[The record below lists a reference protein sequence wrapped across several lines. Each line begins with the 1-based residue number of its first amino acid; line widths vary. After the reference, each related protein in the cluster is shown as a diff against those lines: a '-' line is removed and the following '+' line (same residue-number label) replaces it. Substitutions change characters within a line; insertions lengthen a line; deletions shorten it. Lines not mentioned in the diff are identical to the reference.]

1 MHPTSFFSPG
11 LFSHLLH
18 PTSFFSPG
26 LWALAFSYPIF
37 YHQDPLLLSSTFFS
51 PGLWALASHFFFF
64 HFGCSCSPP
73 ILFYLAISYVDQN
86 MTWIHL
92 DSTYD
97 LFINGLVVSGLW
109 VMSDFATRD
118 FLCEIWLGTVES
130 EIFSQWI
137 FSYLNKNLLF
147 KEFCGMSFLYV

>member
-1 MHPTSFFSPG
+1 MVQMG
-11 LFSHLLH
+11 SHVELEH
-18 PTSFFSPG
+18 NPFIKWVG
-26 LWALAFSYPIF
+26 
-37 YHQDPLLLSSTFFS
+37 
-51 PGLWALASHFFFF
+51 
-64 HFGCSCSPP
+64 
-73 ILFYLAISYVDQN
+73 YVDEN

-92 DSTYD
+92 GSTYD
-97 LFINGLVVSGLW
+97 LFINGLVVLGLW

-118 FLCEIWLGTVES
+118 FLCEIWLGTVEF